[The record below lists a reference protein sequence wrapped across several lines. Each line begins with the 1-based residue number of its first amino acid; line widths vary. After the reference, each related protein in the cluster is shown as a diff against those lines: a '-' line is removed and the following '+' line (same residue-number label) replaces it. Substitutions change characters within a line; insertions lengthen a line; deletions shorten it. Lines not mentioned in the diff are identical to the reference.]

1 MIEEVDE
8 LGDEEGEGDLDPS
21 RMAPE
26 MRQMFEQYQEQ
37 RLAQEGT
44 GMMNEGEEQEE
55 LRAQFNF

>member
-37 RLAQEGT
+37 RLAQEGA
-44 GMMNEGEEQEE
+44 GMMN
-55 LRAQFNF
+55 